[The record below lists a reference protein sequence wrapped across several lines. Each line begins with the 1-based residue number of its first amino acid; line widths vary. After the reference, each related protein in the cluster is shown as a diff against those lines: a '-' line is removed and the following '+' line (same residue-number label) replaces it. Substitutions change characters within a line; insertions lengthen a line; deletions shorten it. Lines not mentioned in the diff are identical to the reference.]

1 MRVEHRPSSVWH
13 LLQSCKTSYT
23 LQCSNLNIA
32 LACSVTFGLSLVPG
46 DEELHLLQRVLSSSD
61 VYTPQ
66 HNLSGYTHCE
76 YAVGVYCVILLKHMQ
91 QELAV
96 QESDESQDQDEIVLL
111 SMLPTYTQ
119 QDMSFCSS
127 RPCWPA
133 WHSLNVL
140 NLLHWSSWQC
150 IAWCRSSLFLA
161 CIAQVFHGWHASHR
175 CSSSVVR
182 IISFF
187 VYASPLQGLPT

>member
-1 MRVEHRPSSVWH
+1 MT
-13 LLQSCKTSYT
+13 CF
-23 LQCSNLNIA
+23 
-32 LACSVTFGLSLVPG
+32 VTFGLSLVPG
-46 DEELHLLQRVLSSSD
+46 HKELHLLQRVLSSSEL
-61 VYTPQ
+61 YAPQ
-66 HNLSGYTHCE
+66 HKLSGYTHCE
-76 YAVGVYCVILLKHMQ
+76 YAVGVYCVILLKQGQ
-91 QELAV
+91 QKPAV
-96 QESDESQDQDEIVLL
+96 QESDKGRDQDEIALL

-140 NLLHWSSWQC
+140 NLLHWSSWQR
-150 IAWCRSSLFLA
+150 IACCRSSLFLA

-175 CSSSVVR
+175 CSSLVVR